1 MDIFFNL
8 VLSTNASTFPEP
20 AQNSGNL
27 GVIQVIFKRNDSGI
41 FHFQII
47 LQLKMLFFFI
57 QFRETKLQSYSP
69 PILIPSCFLLV
80 KWNYN
85 KKYAES
91 VFEEFIVK
99 FQEIL
104 DFISGIL
111 VLSCGS
117 TDEYYRMSTMGY
129 KCIGSSHKRRL
140 KGRWNRFPSQWKSFI
155 FGETKVGLDMQY
167 FYRAR
172 MIKEPSLSQP
182 E

>member
-1 MDIFFNL
+1 MHCLWYSKLPTISKPLLTVWHRRVSPCPYSNCSLLYMDIFFNL

-91 VFEEFIVK
+91 VFEEFHC
-99 FQEIL
+99 Q
-104 DFISGIL
+104 ISENFGL
-111 VLSCGS
+111 HFRNFSFELWKHWWVLSN
-117 TDEYYRMSTMGY
+117 EYNGVQVYR
-129 KCIGSSHKRRL
+129 
-140 KGRWNRFPSQWKSFI
+140 F
-155 FGETKVGLDMQY
+155 
-167 FYRAR
+167 
-172 MIKEPSLSQP
+172 
-182 E
+182 